1 MTFCKINENFSFSS
15 KDRQTAKITALSSG
29 NVGRYEVLTEKYVLP
44 KKDLLEKA
52 PTLKR
57 IEYSP
62 LGKEL

>member
-1 MTFCKINENFSFSS
+1 MKIFLFHQKTDKLLRLQGTLVDMKFWPKNLFY
-15 KDRQTAKITALSSG
+15 L
-29 NVGRYEVLTEKYVLP
+29 

-62 LGKEL
+62 LGKEWKTV